1 MSMRKILAI
10 GLLAIVVV
18 SCTYRDKTAGTM
30 PSDIIP
36 APVEF
41 SVRPGIVR
49 SDETLRLPEKV
60 RISDSS
66 VRRLLKGRE
75 LADWQL
81 KSAYWLEVGKKGIKI
96 VAADE
101 EGVFY
106 ARQSLKMMASL
117 DSSVT
122 CCTILDWPSYR
133 HRGTIAER
141 DHDTRD
147 LALEH
152 SGRRSDR
159 TSGEFLRIA
168 DDTHGSGQVL
178 LLGLGT
184 VTQGDRLL
192 EHLHI
197 LGKDDVDDRAA
208 VNIHV
213 LGRVAE
219 ARDFQ
224 DSI

>member
-1 MSMRKILAI
+1 MRKILAI

-81 KSAYWLEVGKKGIKI
+81 KSATRDSVNHPEDTVT
-96 VAADE
+96 VAGTLSTDKDTGAA
-101 EGVFY
+101 G
-106 ARQSLKMMASL
+106 
-117 DSSVT
+117 
-122 CCTILDWPSYR
+122 
-133 HRGTIAER
+133 RGTIAER

-152 SGRRSDR
+152 SGRRGDR

-197 LGKDDVDDRAA
+197 LREDDGANNRARGILDGSA
-208 VNIHV
+208 HCQV
-213 LGRVAE
+213 LGISTKTCHHADQHGNHAE
-219 ARDFQ
+219 
-224 DSI
+224 